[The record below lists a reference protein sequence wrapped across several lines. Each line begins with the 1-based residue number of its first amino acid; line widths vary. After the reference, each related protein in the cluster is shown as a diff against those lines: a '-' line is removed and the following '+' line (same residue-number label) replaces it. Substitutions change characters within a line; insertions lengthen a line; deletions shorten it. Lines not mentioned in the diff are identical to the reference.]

1 LPSGIVSRADLEPV
15 REWATTRPSGGQTV
29 GAGHPHLKVRESL
42 DAILARMN
50 YGMAPSGGS
59 FIDAQLIE
67 NVVLAWSDGSPDT
80 KH

>member
-1 LPSGIVSRADLEPV
+1 MGNHQAF
-15 REWATTRPSGGQTV
+15 WRPTCR
-29 GAGHPHLKVRESL
+29 AGHPHLKVRESL

-50 YGMAPSGGS
+50 SGMPPSDGS
-59 FIDAQLIE
+59 FIDAQLIG